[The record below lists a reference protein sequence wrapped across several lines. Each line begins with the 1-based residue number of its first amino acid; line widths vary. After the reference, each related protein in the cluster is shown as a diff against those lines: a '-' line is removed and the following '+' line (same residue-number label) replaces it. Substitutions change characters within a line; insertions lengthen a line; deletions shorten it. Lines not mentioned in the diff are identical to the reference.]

1 MSIFEVKNTAF
12 LDCPNNLFEDRPHLV
27 KISSP
32 EYPELLKNIFDPPR
46 TLYIKGQIPKGKM
59 IAVVGTRKMTRRGEQ
74 VTKRLVGQLVRE
86 GYIIISGMALG
97 IDGVAHKTAIEAGG
111 KTIAVLGAG
120 VNVIYPPENEVL
132 YFKIL
137 EFGGAIVSE
146 IEPDKRVNKNMFPA
160 RNRII
165 SGMATAVV
173 VIEGALKS
181 GSLITAR
188 LALEQG
194 RDVFAVP
201 GSEGTDYLISQGAG
215 ILTA

>member
-1 MSIFEVKNTAF
+1 MIEKI
-12 LDCPNNLFEDRPHLV
+12 
-27 KISSP
+27 KISDAD
-32 EYPELLKNIFDPPR
+32 YPEFLKNIFDPPKI
-46 TLYIKGQIPKGKM
+46 LYIRGQLPKGKM
-59 IAVVGTRKMTRRGEQ
+59 VAVVGTRKMTDFGEKTCAKI
-74 VTKRLVGQLVRE
+74 VKELVKE
-86 GYIIISGMALG
+86 GFIIISGMALG
-97 IDGVAHKTAIEAGG
+97 IDGVAHKTAIAAGG

-120 VNVIYPPENEVL
+120 VNIIYPPQHKDLYNSIIEN
-132 YFKIL
+132 
-137 EFGGAIVSE
+137 GAVISE
-146 IEPDKRVNKNMFPA
+146 MEPDRFVEKKLFPA

-165 SGMATAVV
+165 SGLAQAVV